1 MSITLRTV
9 HTRVVF
15 WPGQQRRTL
24 PEGTVAPR
32 FRRRFWR
39 AKKPPITEA
48 LVLLLAALPTSRE
61 FRFFRDTPTNPIDQS
76 AIFYCDFRRKSLAQS
91 PRRREDRSAMSRF
104 ARSNDYGRAFVAA
117 LVSLGFFWA
126 LALSASPQ
134 LHQRVHPD
142 ANRAEHNCA
151 ATMIAAGSYDHAAY
165 PPLVSAPVPAVQF
178 SKIQALIPCWVQS
191 PFLGACIFE
200 HAPPARG

>member
-1 MSITLRTV
+1 
-9 HTRVVF
+9 
-15 WPGQQRRTL
+15 
-24 PEGTVAPR
+24 
-32 FRRRFWR
+32 
-39 AKKPPITEA
+39 
-48 LVLLLAALPTSRE
+48 
-61 FRFFRDTPTNPIDQS
+61 
-76 AIFYCDFRRKSLAQS
+76 
-91 PRRREDRSAMSRF
+91 MSRF

-142 ANRAEHNCA
+142 ANRVEHSCA
-151 ATMIAAGSYDHAAY
+151 VTMIASGSYNHATHV
-165 PPLVSAPVPAVQF
+165 PLVSAPIPPVQF
-178 SKIQALIPCWVQS
+178 STILALALCWVQS